1 MLRVSVR
8 CVRVTHTHVCAHHAS
23 GSITD
28 IDVDEETG
36 EKLYHI
42 TYDDGD
48 EEDLDYDECIEAL
61 SAAKVHQ
68 DE

>member
-1 MLRVSVR
+1 MRVSVR

-28 IDVDEETG
+28 IDVDDETG

>member
-28 IDVDEETG
+28 IDVDDETG

-48 EEDLDYDECIEAL
+48 GDEEG
-61 SAAKVHQ
+61 
-68 DE
+68 